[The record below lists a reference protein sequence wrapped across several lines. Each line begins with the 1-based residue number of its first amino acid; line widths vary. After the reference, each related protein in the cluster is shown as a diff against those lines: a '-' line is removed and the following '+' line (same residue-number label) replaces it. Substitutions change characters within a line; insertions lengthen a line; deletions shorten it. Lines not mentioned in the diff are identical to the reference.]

1 MNLEQ
6 LIAQFRIDA
15 DDLVQPYL
23 WPDEWVAPWLTEAVS
38 EAAVRG
44 RLIYEAADPAICE
57 IAVTPG
63 MATYPLHASQM
74 AGSAAS

>member
-1 MNLEQ
+1 MTLEQ

-23 WPDEWVAPWLTEAVS
+23 WPDDWVAPWLTEAVS

-44 RLIYEAADPAICE
+44 RLLYEGARLDVHRLG
-57 IAVTPG
+57 AVRSCHLEP
-63 MATYPLHASQM
+63 
-74 AGSAAS
+74 

>member
-23 WPDEWVAPWLTEAVS
+23 WPDDWVAPWLTEAVS

-44 RLIYEAADPAICE
+44 RLLY
-57 IAVTPG
+57 
-63 MATYPLHASQM
+63 
-74 AGSAAS
+74 